1 MSSMGTVVAS
11 PRRYVIGLEGWA
23 LQMEASLEQ
32 TIQCADDGMG
42 HLEEQLSVGT
52 LELQRQALERAA
64 QAKVDATPPKCPVCG
79 RALVRKERGHERSV
93 QTRFGPVKLRRT
105 RGWCRYCQQ
114 WRFPADAA
122 LRLDQT
128 STASPAVQEAAAMLV
143 AQMPVADAAVILER
157 LTGVKWSPSTLDREA
172 RRQGRRAEQQRDELN
187 SALADWEQLVATAQA
202 QAARGSASAQPFTLV
217 IEIDAWNIRE
227 RDGWGRTA
235 ALRQAG
241 QAPARWHWV
250 YGATVFRL
258 DQRGETDGGRPMI
271 SERGSVMTR
280 RGVDG
285 LRELLWGEAVRRRLL
300 EAQQVLVVADG
311 AVWIWKLVEDRFGWA
326 EQLLD
331 WYHASQHL
339 WAVANALHGEGTKQ
353 ARDWV
358 EPLLARLR
366 DGQPTKVIR
375 RLEQLELTCQPS
387 AAETVAREREYF
399 QTHQGRMD
407 YQKATVNGWPL
418 GSGAM
423 ESSCRQ
429 YQCRFKRTGQ
439 FWSETGDEALL
450 ALHDSW
456 RNGRWRQLFPHIGCA
471 DPSRN

>member
-1 MSSMGTVVAS
+1 
-11 PRRYVIGLEGWA
+11 
-23 LQMEASLEQ
+23 MEATLEQ
-32 TIQCADDGMG
+32 TLKCADDGLG
-42 HLEEQLSVGT
+42 HLEEHLSVGT
-52 LELQRQALERAA
+52 LELQRQVLERAA
-64 QAKVDATPPKCPVCG
+64 QAKADATPPKCPVCG
-79 RALVRKERGHERSV
+79 RALVRKERGHERTV

-122 LRLDQT
+122 LRLDAT

-143 AQMPVADAAVILER
+143 AQMPVAEAAVILER
-157 LTGVKWSPSTLDREA
+157 LSGVKWSPATLDREA

-187 SALADWEQLVATAQA
+187 SALADWEQLVAAAQA
-202 QAARGSASAQPFTLV
+202 EIRHGSVRSQPFTLV

-227 RDGWGRTA
+227 RDGWGLTA
-235 ALRQAG
+235 ALHKAG
-241 QAPARWHWV
+241 QAPSRWHWV

-258 DQRGETDGGRPMI
+258 DHRGATESGRPAI
-271 SERGSVMTR
+271 TERGSVMTR
-280 RGVDG
+280 RGVEG
-285 LRELLWGEAVRRRLL
+285 LRELLWAEAVRRGLL
-300 EAQQVLVVADG
+300 QAQQVLVVADG

-331 WYHASQHL
+331 FYHASQHL
-339 WAVANALHGEGTKQ
+339 WTVANALHGEGTRA

-358 EPLLARLR
+358 ERLLTRLR
-366 DGQPTKVIR
+366 QGQPTKVIR
-375 RLEQLELTCQPS
+375 RLEQLALNCAPAT
-387 AAETVAREREYF
+387 AEIVAREREYF
-399 QTHQGRMD
+399 QTHQRRMD
-407 YQKATVNGWPL
+407 YKKAAAQGWPL

-439 FWSETGDEALL
+439 FWSATGDEALL